1 MLIRSAKRGRSA
13 CCRVFGD
20 ADQCTGRGL
29 EQQIGALG
37 YSSVQIWLIIVLLAL
52 GTFALRF
59 SFLAILG
66 DRTLPPFLLRLL
78 RYTPVAVIPGMVTPL
93 VLWPAATGSEPDP
106 LRLAAAAAT
115 LFVGVATRNVIW
127 AILAGA
133 VVLIGGLRLTGQL

>member
-1 MLIRSAKRGRSA
+1 M
-13 CCRVFGD
+13 
-20 ADQCTGRGL
+20 
-29 EQQIGALG
+29 GALG
-37 YSSVQIWLIIVLLAL
+37 YSSGQIWLIIVLLAL

-78 RYTPVAVIPGMVTPL
+78 RYTPVAVIPGMVAPL
-93 VLWPAATGSEPDP
+93 VLWPAATGGEPDP
-106 LRLAAAAAT
+106 LRLAAAAAS

-133 VVLIGGLRLTGQL
+133 VVLVGGLGLTGQL